1 MAGLPHF
8 KNSTAGPARYE
19 PVYLNQFEVI
29 ITPPPAIKAKAGW
42 ASNLTLEHVKTVG
55 PLPELAGNSD
65 GALVTQRYKFAERMY
80 AAPKPKTTSFAFT
93 IDFELNLNDNNENY
107 IYNAFRAWAN
117 LIYDP
122 MTGAQGLKK
131 DYADATVEIIQFN
144 RAGSIFR
151 QFRFSPV
158 FLGQAKFTEQKPDYA
173 KDDIALLTV
182 PFIADQYVET
192 RIGQ

>member
-8 KNSTAGPARYE
+8 KNSKAGLDKYE
-19 PVYLNQFEVI
+19 PIYLNQFEVNI
-29 ITPPPAIKAKAGW
+29 FPPPLVAGRIGW
-42 ASNLTLEHVKTVG
+42 DFALQHVKSISS
-55 PLPELAGNSD
+55 LPELAGNSD

-158 FLGQAKFTEQKPDYA
+158 FLGQAKFNEQKPDYA